1 MVIRR
6 ADLEAKILEDNPSF
20 DKSRV
25 SEEASKLFKDAEV
38 LNLMIKFNEKMSDP
52 EYRKAYED
60 MKNANRNVLVT
71 YAGWLGTG
79 LTLSYLN
86 KNYLQP
92 KLESGEWTLPFGS
105 PTGGV
110 EGIVAETLPAAD
122 TSALENIIT
131 DSTVSGAAESIQ
143 SSIDVVT
150 SAAGS

>member
-1 MVIRR
+1 MRFGMVIRR

-20 DKSRV
+20 EKSRV
-25 SEEASKLFKDAEV
+25 SEEASKLYKDAEV
-38 LNLMIKFNEKMSDP
+38 LNLMIKFNERMSDP

-60 MKNANRNVLVT
+60 MKNANRNVLFT

-86 KNYLQP
+86 KNYVQP

-105 PTGGV
+105 SPATSGV
-110 EGIVAETLPAAD
+110 EATIVTDTLPAVSEA
-122 TSALENIIT
+122 T
-131 DSTVSGAAESIQ
+131 DSIQ
-143 SSIDVVT
+143 TSIDVVT

>member
-1 MVIRR
+1 MRFGMVIRR

-20 DKSRV
+20 EKSRV
-25 SEEASKLFKDAEV
+25 SEEASKLYKDAEV
-38 LNLMIKFNEKMSDP
+38 LNLMIKFNERMSDP

-60 MKNANRNVLVT
+60 MKNANRNVLFT

-86 KNYLQP
+86 KNYVQP

-105 PTGGV
+105 SPATSGV
-110 EGIVAETLPAAD
+110 EAIVTDTLPAVSEA
-122 TSALENIIT
+122 T
-131 DSTVSGAAESIQ
+131 DSIQ
-143 SSIDVVT
+143 TSIDVVT